1 MKTQLVNFKT
11 MQKEN
16 NWTYEIHPKS
26 SWLTINLKEIWEY
39 RDLVWIFVKRDLVSM
54 NKQTILGPLWFFL
67 APLFTVF
74 IYTFVFNGIAQIST
88 DGIPAPL
95 FYLAGTTLWGY
106 FQSCF
111 LGTTSTF
118 SANAGLF
125 GKVYFPRLVSPI
137 STVMSNLLKFF
148 IQLGLFLCMW
158 GYFLY
163 KGQIVPNS
171 TLFILPFLILLLAGI
186 SLGLGI
192 IISSLTTKYRD
203 LTYFISFGIT
213 LLMYVTPIIYPLST
227 IPVRFKFFIEYNPIT
242 PIIEAFRYGFM
253 GKGNFS
259 LFDLGYSTIVMTVVL
274 FIGIILFNKTEKT
287 FMDTV

>member
-1 MKTQLVNFKT
+1 MRG
-11 MQKEN
+11 N
-16 NWTYEIHPKS
+16 NSWSQIIQPKS
-26 SWLTINLKEIWEY
+26 SWLSINFKEIWEY
-39 RDLVWIFVKRDLVSM
+39 RDLIIIFVKRDLVTT

-74 IYTFVFNGIAQIST
+74 IYTFVFNGIAKIST

-111 LGTTSTF
+111 MATTSTF
-118 SANAGLF
+118 TSNANLF
-125 GKVYFPRLVSPI
+125 GKVYFPRLVTPI
-137 STVMSNLLKFF
+137 STVLSNLLKFF
-148 IQLGLFLCMW
+148 IQLGLFFCLW

-163 KGQIVPNS
+163 KGEISPNS
-171 TLFILPFLILLLAGI
+171 AVLLLPFLIVLLAGI
-186 SLGLGI
+186 SLGMGI

-213 LLMYVTPIIYPLST
+213 LVMYVTPVIYPISS
-227 IPVRFKFFIEYNPIT
+227 IPEKLRFFIEYNPIS

-253 GKGNFS
+253 GKGSFS
-259 LFDLGYSTIVMTVVL
+259 LFDLGYSLVVMVIVL
-274 FIGIILFNKTEKT
+274 FIGIVLFNKTERT
-287 FMDTV
+287 FMDTI

>member
-1 MKTQLVNFKT
+1 MSNKEWSHIIQPKTK
-11 MQKEN
+11 
-16 NWTYEIHPKS
+16 
-26 SWLTINLKEIWEY
+26 WLDINLKEIWEY
-39 RDLVWIFVKRDLVSM
+39 RDLIFIFVKRDLVSM

-74 IYTFVFNGIAQIST
+74 IYTFVFSNIANIST

-95 FYLAGTTLWGY
+95 FYLAGTTLWNY
-106 FQSCF
+106 FQMCF

-118 SANAGLF
+118 TTNASLF

-137 STVMSNLLKFF
+137 STVISNLLKFF

-158 GYFLY
+158 AYYFS
-163 KGQIVPNS
+163 KGEITPNK
-171 TLFILPFLILLLAGI
+171 TLLILPLLILLLAGI

-213 LLMYVTPIIYPLST
+213 LLMYVTPVIYPLSS
-227 IPVRFKFFIEYNPIT
+227 IPVKFKFFIEYNPIA
-242 PIIEAFRYGFM
+242 PIIEAFRFGFT
-253 GKGNFS
+253 GKGIFS
-259 LFDLGYSTIVMTVVL
+259 LFDLGYSFLVMLVVL
-274 FIGIILFNKTEKT
+274 LVGIILFNRTERT